1 MACAV
6 IDPRMMDLVW
16 TDRLEYEALLH
27 KRPSCT
33 QAEPSS
39 APSAPSSAPST
50 NEAVTAPKK
59 SSKESSVK
67 ADGKSLLADLE
78 AARGFIRASLE
89 QNTPKTT
96 LETLQDRATRLE
108 TSNSSLR
115 KLVEDLTKQI
125 EKLEAKAKSGIVA
138 PAAAPPATASASKP
152 TAKKEE
158 SDDDDFDFGDSD
170 DEETKGESEMQKMK
184 RLAAEKKVAD
194 AAAKKDAKPAR
205 VLKSN
210 VVLDIKPWDDETD
223 LGEMEKQVR
232 SIAMQGLV
240 WGDCKH
246 VEIGFGIKKLRM
258 STCIVDEDV
267 GLYDLEEK
275 IEELEDFVQSVDIVS
290 HNKI

>member
-1 MACAV
+1 MQ
-6 IDPRMMDLVW
+6 LFGG
-16 TDRLEYEALLH
+16 LEG
-27 KRPSCT
+27 R
-33 QAEPSS
+33 
-39 APSAPSSAPST
+39 
-50 NEAVTAPKK
+50 V
-59 SSKESSVK
+59 
-67 ADGKSLLADLE
+67 
-78 AARGFIRASLE
+78 
-89 QNTPKTT
+89 
-96 LETLQDRATRLE
+96 
-108 TSNSSLR
+108 
-115 KLVEDLTKQI
+115 
-125 EKLEAKAKSGIVA
+125 EKLEAENAHLFNVTNILAKRLAELEKCLDGQTVTAAVPVVDSK
-138 PAAAPPATASASKP
+138 PAAKPAAKP
-152 TAKKEE
+152 AKKDD
-158 SDDDDFDFGDSD
+158 SDDDDFGFGSDS
-170 DEETKGESEMQKMK
+170 EEDTPKGESEMQKMK

>member
-1 MACAV
+1 MACGV

-33 QAEPSS
+33 QAQPT
-39 APSAPSSAPST
+39 SAPST
-50 NEAVTAPKK
+50 TEPVSNAKK
-59 SSKESSVK
+59 PSTETSVK
-67 ADGKSLLADLE
+67 DDGKSLLADLE

-89 QNTPKTT
+89 KKTPETT

-108 TSNSSLR
+108 TSNASLR
-115 KLVEDLTKQI
+115 KLVEELTSQI
-125 EKLEAKAKSGIVA
+125 ERLEAKAESTLQSGST
-138 PAAAPPATASASKP
+138 PAAAPVQPAAKVAAKP
-152 TAKKEE
+152 AAKVEE

-170 DEETKGESEMQKMK
+170 EEEKPKGETEMQKMK
-184 RLAAEKKVAD
+184 RLAAEKRAAD
-194 AAAKKDAKPAR
+194 DAAKKAKKPAP

-223 LGEMEKQVR
+223 LGEMEKAVR
-232 SIAMQGLV
+232 GIVMDGLT
-240 WGDCKH
+240 WGNSKL

-258 STCIVDEDV
+258 STAIVDELV
-267 GLYDLEEK
+267 GLYDLEDQ
-275 IEELEDFVQSVDIVS
+275 IQELEDFVQSVDIVS

>member
-1 MACAV
+1 M
-6 IDPRMMDLVW
+6 
-16 TDRLEYEALLH
+16 
-27 KRPSCT
+27 
-33 QAEPSS
+33 
-39 APSAPSSAPST
+39 
-50 NEAVTAPKK
+50 
-59 SSKESSVK
+59 
-67 ADGKSLLADLE
+67 LADLE

-89 QNTPKTT
+89 QNTPETT
-96 LETLQDRATRLE
+96 LQTLQDRATRLE

-125 EKLEAKAKSGIVA
+125 EKLEAKAKSGSVA
-138 PAAAPPATASASKP
+138 SASAPPAAASASKP
-152 TAKKEE
+152 AAKKEE

-170 DEETKGESEMQKMK
+170 EEETKGESEMQKMK

-210 VVLDIKPWDDETD
+210 VVLDIKPWSDETD
-223 LGEMEKQVR
+223 LAEMEKQVR
-232 SIAMQGLV
+232 SIIMQGLV

-275 IEELEDFVQSVDIVS
+275 IEELDEYVQSVDIVS